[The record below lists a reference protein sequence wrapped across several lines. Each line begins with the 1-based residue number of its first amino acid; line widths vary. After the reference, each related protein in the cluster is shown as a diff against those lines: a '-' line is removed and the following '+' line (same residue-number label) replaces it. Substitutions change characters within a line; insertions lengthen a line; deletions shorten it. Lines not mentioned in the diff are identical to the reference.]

1 MKKII
6 SLAVVAALSAPAA
19 YANTVEYFVGGGMG
33 YHNSK
38 AKLSVDGLGSSSETA
53 SSAAFHFRGGAYVNE
68 NHRFTLTANF
78 AGKDDIYHFDLN
90 PIADWTESGKLSQ
103 NEFLASYDYIYPVAS
118 NVAVFGGVSA
128 GFINNKLSVSG
139 TDWLGGYSYSESE
152 RDLAVGAQIGTQ
164 VRLDANWSID
174 ATYRYMG
181 TSYEEKNEGVKL
193 AVDNHSEFT
202 VSLDYR
208 F

>member
-38 AKLSVDGLGSSSETA
+38 AKVSIDGLGSSSETA

-78 AGKDDIYHFDLN
+78 VGKDDIYDYDLVL
-90 PIADWTESGKLSQ
+90 IQEQGKLSQ
-103 NEFLASYDYIYPVAS
+103 SEWLASYDYIHPLAN
-118 NVAVFGGVSA
+118 NVSIFGGVTA

-139 TDWLGGYSYSESE
+139 TDWIGTYSYSDSE
-152 RDLAVGAQIGTQ
+152 RDLALGAQIGTQ

-181 TSYEEKNEGVKL
+181 TSYEEKNDFVRL